1 MFIANLKGILIIDL
15 AKRPMKILQKTL
27 YQLLFLAFTL
37 NLSAQQNPTSPVTLN
52 KIADKLY
59 EIKGGAGANGGLFSG
74 DEGVIVIDAKMT
86 KESVDQTIA
95 VIRKLTDKPIKFL
108 VNTHSDGDHVAGNRY
123 FPESV
128 VIVAQENCRQEF
140 FHPGRNGDPSA
151 WNDPQLALYIPSVT
165 FKTKMDLYVDP
176 KKVELW
182 YFGVGHTTGD
192 AVVYFPDYKVA
203 FIGDQVFVGRPQLIH
218 SYKGGNSFQHVET
231 LEKMLATL
239 DAQKFYS
246 GHSDVLNR
254 EQIQAHINEM
264 KAMQNKVGELMKK
277 NISLENI
284 KKEFS
289 SDQAAVV
296 ETIYNEIKTGN

>member
-1 MFIANLKGILIIDL
+1 
-15 AKRPMKILQKTL
+15 MKILQKTTYSL
-27 YQLLFLAFTL
+27 IILAFTL
-37 NLSAQQNPTSPVTLN
+37 NLAAQQNPPQPVTLN

-59 EIKGGAGANGGLFSG
+59 EVKGGSGANDGVFIG
-74 DEGVIVIDAKMT
+74 DYGVLVIDAKMT
-86 KESVDQTIA
+86 KESVDQTISE
-95 VIRKLTDKPIKFL
+95 IRRLTDKPIKFL

-128 VIVAQENCRQEF
+128 VIVSQENCRQEF

-151 WNDPQLALYIPSVT
+151 WNDPALAPFIPSVT
-165 FKTKMDLYVDP
+165 FYNKMDLYVDP
-176 KKVELW
+176 KGVQLW

-192 AVVYFPDYKVA
+192 AVVYFPEYKVA

-218 SYKGGNSFQHVET
+218 SYKGGNSFKHVET

-246 GHSDVLNR
+246 GHSDPLNR
-254 EQIQAHINEM
+254 EQVQAHIDEM
-264 KAMQNKVGELMKK
+264 KAIQKKVGDLMKK
-277 NISLENI
+277 NYSLENI

-289 SDQAAVV
+289 DDQGALV
-296 ETIYNEIKTGN
+296 ETIYNEIKAVK